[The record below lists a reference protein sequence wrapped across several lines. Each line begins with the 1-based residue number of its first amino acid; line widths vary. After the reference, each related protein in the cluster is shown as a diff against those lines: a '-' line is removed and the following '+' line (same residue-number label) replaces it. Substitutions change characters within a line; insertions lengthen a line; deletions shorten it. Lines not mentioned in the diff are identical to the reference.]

1 MKRHP
6 VAKPDRLYAL
16 TSLIER
22 RGCVP
27 MKDILEHLEVSK
39 ATAKRDI
46 EFLRDRMG
54 VPVEWDAFGQG
65 YRIQSPT
72 CKPDGAPRELPG
84 LWFTDQEVDA
94 LLTMYDL
101 VAEADE
107 TGHVRQSLLPL
118 RRRLRGMLGAS
129 LYEVEAL
136 LKRARD
142 AAYRQVISQQ
152 RASTISAQ
160 APSYEAAAAQPA
172 L

>member
-1 MKRHP
+1 
-6 VAKPDRLYAL
+6 
-16 TSLIER
+16 
-22 RGCVP
+22 

-54 VPVEWDAFGQG
+54 VPVEWDPFGHG

-72 CKPDGAPRELPG
+72 RKPDGAPRELPG

-94 LLTMYDL
+94 LLTMYGL
-101 VAEADE
+101 VAEAYE
-107 TGHVRQSLLPL
+107 TGHMRHSLLPL
-118 RRRLRGMLGAS
+118 RRRLRGMLNAS
-129 LYEVEAL
+129 RYEVEAL

>member
-27 MKDILEHLEVSK
+27 MKDILEHLEVSR

-54 VPVEWDAFGQG
+54 VPLEWDAFGQG
-65 YRIQSPT
+65 YRIRCPARRT
-72 CKPDGAPRELPG
+72 DDAPRELPG
-84 LWFTDQEVDA
+84 LWFTDQEVGA
-94 LLTMYDL
+94 LLTICDL
-101 VAEADE
+101 VAEADD
-107 TGHVRQSLLPL
+107 TGQVRHSLLPL
-118 RRRLRGMLGAS
+118 RRRLREMLGAS
-129 LYEVEAL
+129 RYEMEAL

-142 AAYRQVISQQ
+142 AACRQLISQ
-152 RASTISAQ
+152 
-160 APSYEAAAAQPA
+160 E
-172 L
+172 

>member
-1 MKRHP
+1 
-6 VAKPDRLYAL
+6 
-16 TSLIER
+16 
-22 RGCVP
+22 

-118 RRRLRGMLGAS
+118 RRRLLKILDGSRSELR
-129 LYEVEAL
+129 VL
-136 LKRARD
+136 LERARG
-142 AAYRQVISQQ
+142 AADRRPAGRGYPSVPHHKTLSGSADPTLVGADSRRQ
-152 RASTISAQ
+152 R
-160 APSYEAAAAQPA
+160 
-172 L
+172 